1 MLQIKYTPAFSRD
14 LKKKVAKR
22 KWNLDELAHVI
33 DLICENSPESTVELK
48 SRHSMH
54 VLAGQWHGSRE
65 CHVANAGDW
74 QSFAIEKTRHM
85 CPYFDKRQEGSHGD
99 QA

>member
-14 LKKKVAKR
+14 LKKKAAKR

-74 QSFAIEKTRHM
+74 LLIWAVDGDYAYLQRT
-85 CPYFDKRQEGSHGD
+85 GSHD
-99 QA
+99 ELFR